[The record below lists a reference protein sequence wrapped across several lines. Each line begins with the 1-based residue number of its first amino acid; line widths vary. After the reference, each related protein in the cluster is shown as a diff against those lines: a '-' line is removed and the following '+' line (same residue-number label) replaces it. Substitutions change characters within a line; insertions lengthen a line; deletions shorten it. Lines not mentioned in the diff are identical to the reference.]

1 MASSLQEHHP
11 PLGAVTKHLAKVFGI
26 HPRPLDIH
34 TSCPYNTSWLDEVLH
49 SHGSIDRGLSL
60 LDNTACLSLCFA
72 ASSASYQL
80 LGHGPRYA

>member
-1 MASSLQEHHP
+1 MASSQLQEHHT

-34 TSCPYNTSWLDEVLH
+34 TSCPYNTSWLGGPSY

-60 LDNTACLSLCFA
+60 LG
-72 ASSASYQL
+72 ASP
-80 LGHGPRYA
+80 HGPP